1 MTPQDDP
8 ASPFGDENPPPEPA
22 PPPAPTPPAS
32 EAGPQLAD
40 WPLRAESA
48 LIDWAGPQ
56 AVFWVLFRG
65 SGAYVALSLAA
76 FAWTIYNRYLEGST
90 GQSTGRRIAGTRLV
104 RSSDGQL
111 IGPVLAIVRHF
122 VHIIDAII
130 IFLGFLL
137 PLVDAKRQTIADK
150 IIGTLVVKT

>member
-1 MTPQDDP
+1 MTSQDDP
-8 ASPFGDENPPPEPA
+8 ASPFGDENPPAGPA
-22 PPPAPTPPAS
+22 LPPAPTPPAS

-40 WPLRAESA
+40 WPLRAQSA

-56 AVFWVLFRG
+56 AVLWVLFRG

-76 FAWTIYNRYLEGST
+76 FAWAIYNRYLEGST
-90 GQSTGRRIAGTRLV
+90 GQSTGRRIVGTRLV

-111 IGPVLAIVRHF
+111 IGPALAIVRHF

-130 IFLGFLL
+130 VFLGFLL

>member
-1 MTPQDDP
+1 MPRNRPTHSADQRKPI
-8 ASPFGDENPPPEPA
+8 A
-22 PPPAPTPPAS
+22 PPITCAS
-32 EAGPQLAD
+32 QVRGRAATRGLA
-40 WPLRAESA
+40 ATQSA

-65 SGAYVALSLAA
+65 SGVYVALSLTA
-76 FAWTIYNRYLEGST
+76 FAWAIYNRYLEGST
-90 GQSTGRRIAGTRLV
+90 GQSTGRRIVGTRLV
-104 RSSDGQL
+104 SSSDGQL
-111 IGPVLAIVRHF
+111 IGPALAIVRHF

-130 IFLGFLL
+130 VFLGFLL